1 MRNLARAEF
10 LKIIRLAVC
19 AAAGLTILPFAGV
32 YAAQAQTTNTE
43 TAHETT
49 HKTTSKAAPK
59 TTHESQNAHKT
70 AAHQTN
76 KKSATS
82 ATGHAST
89 RNVSTSRRRRLK
101 SRYHHHRPLTAREI
115 ARSRKLQSAFVAS
128 SQLRPMAQ
136 QLAIL
141 RSPAAYAGVSAYAHN
156 HSGEAASAA
165 YLALGHAY
173 LLDHK
178 YADAVSEFK
187 NADREGTALSDYAA
201 YLTAQA
207 YLQGNMLPSA
217 QPILATFIEKYPDS
231 IFVPSVPILEANLLL
246 QEGAP
251 QNALTVLNAHKAES
265 IANKADFQLAL
276 AKANLM
282 SGNAGEAQQLFTHI
296 YLDFPLSAEATQ
308 ARAQLVTSGALV
320 SMPAS
325 DRRRRA
331 DALYAAHRF
340 TEAEEEYRSLAADS
354 SLDFAARNGMLV
366 AAAACQWKLKTLK
379 RDELDRLP
387 DTNDE
392 AGARRLYL
400 LMELARD
407 KDDGDTQQS
416 IVNQMESRFPTSLW
430 LAEALYSS
438 GNVYMLRKDYPNA
451 IRYYSDL
458 STRFPKSCESPH
470 TGPCS
475 NYSPE
480 RSLACRL
487 AHLPL
492 EQLRPGRADDRRPDH
507 QIRRGPGD
515 SRRAILARPPLRRP
529 GT

>member
-1 MRNLARAEF
+1 MPESAP
-10 LKIIRLAVC
+10 
-19 AAAGLTILPFAGV
+19 TP
-32 YAAQAQTTNTE
+32 TTTPV
-43 TAHETT
+43 
-49 HKTTSKAAPK
+49 KPPQRPISP
-59 TTHESQNAHKT
+59 
-70 AAHQTN
+70 
-76 KKSATS
+76 SATPICSTINTPTPS
-82 ATGHAST
+82 A
-89 RNVSTSRRRRLK
+89 NSRT
-101 SRYHHHRPLTAREI
+101 PTAK
-115 ARSRKLQSAFVAS
+115 A
-128 SQLRPMAQ
+128 
-136 QLAIL
+136 
-141 RSPAAYAGVSAYAHN
+141 
-156 HSGEAASAA
+156 
-165 YLALGHAY
+165 
-173 LLDHK
+173 
-178 YADAVSEFK
+178 
-187 NADREGTALSDYAA
+187 TALSDYAA

-296 YLDFPLSAEATQ
+296 YLDFPLSTEATQ
-308 ARAQLVTSGALV
+308 ARAAARHLRSPRIHARPL
-320 SMPAS
+320 

-331 DALYAAHRF
+331 DALYAAHRY
-340 TEAEEEYRSLAADS
+340 TEAEEEYRSLAADP

-366 AAAACQWKLKTLK
+366 AAAECQWKLKTLK

-416 IVNQMESRFPTSLW
+416 IVNQMESRFPTSPW

-438 GNVYMLRKDYPNA
+438 GNMYMLRKDYPNA

-475 NYSPE
+475 NYSPSAHWRAAWLTYRLSNYAQAAQMIDDQITRYAGGQE
-480 RSLACRL
+480 IPAALYWRARLYADQEHNPAMAVKYYRTVARVYRHYYYADLAEQRL
-487 AHLPL
+487 AQMGYSVGTTPT
-492 EQLRPGRADDRRPDH
+492 GSAAA
-507 QIRRGPGD
+507 
-515 SRRAILARPPLRRP
+515 RRAPARGYPELSDDVPDRTRIWSKPACSPTPVSTNTSRPKSRPPTGATSGAASPKRKSTPRTAKP
-529 GT
+529 HAPCAS